1 MLDERANYWLPV
13 DHYIGGIEHAILH
26 LLYARFFNK
35 LMRDAGLLTVD
46 EPFKR
51 LLTQGMVLKDGTKM
65 SKSKGNT
72 VDPEQMIAEYGADT
86 VRLFTM
92 FAAPP
97 EQSLEWNDKGVEGS
111 FKFLK
116 KLWKLVFDF
125 TTENSK
131 GSTLE
136 GGFEA
141 DELSSEQKKLRRKTH
156 ETLAK
161 VSDDYERRLTFNTAI
176 ASVRELLNDY
186 STFTDQSELS
196 NKIRQEV
203 LQLSLLM
210 LSPVVPHITQNLW
223 EQLGCSGLMVD
234 QPWPKVD
241 KAALVKDSL
250 QIILQVNGK
259 LRDRIEVSAKATKDE
274 VEALALASKKVAQ
287 FIEGKTIRKVIVVP
301 RKLVNIVAN

>member
-1 MLDERANYWLPV
+1 
-13 DHYIGGIEHAILH
+13 
-26 LLYARFFNK
+26 
-35 LMRDAGLLTVD
+35 
-46 EPFKR
+46 
-51 LLTQGMVLKDGTKM
+51 
-65 SKSKGNT
+65 
-72 VDPEQMIAEYGADT
+72 
-86 VRLFTM
+86 
-92 FAAPP
+92 
-97 EQSLEWNDKGVEGS
+97 
-111 FKFLK
+111 
-116 KLWKLVFDF
+116 
-125 TTENSK
+125 
-131 GSTLE
+131 
-136 GGFEA
+136 
-141 DELSSEQKKLRRKTH
+141 LRRKTH

-287 FIEGKTIRKVIVVP
+287 FTEGKSIRKVIVVP
-301 RKLVNIVAN
+301 GKLVNMVVN